1 MKKEALLS
9 VRDLSVAF
17 QTRIAGGI
25 KKVLAVK
32 NISFDIFQ
40 GETVALVGESGCGKT
55 VSAQSILKL
64 LPYPAALHPSGN
76 IFFRDQDLLKTEE
89 NKLRNIRGNKISM
102 IFQEPMTSLNP
113 LHTVER
119 QISEILFTHSL
130 QTKEK
135 IKERVLELL
144 KMVQLKDTERKLNSY
159 PHELSG
165 GERQRIMIAMA
176 IANNPDLLIAD
187 EPTTALDVTIQ
198 SEILRLLRNL
208 RNKLGMS
215 VLLITHELNIV
226 KKYADKVYVMKDGKI
241 IESGKTKRVFTTW
254 STPKG
259 HPAVFLTSTTASPI
273 LRNPLMGSCA
283 AHHRH
288 LMTMVMW

>member
-40 GETVALVGESGCGKT
+40 GETVALVGERGCGKT

-102 IFQEPMTSLNP
+102 IFQEPTTSLNP
-113 LHTVER
+113 QHTVER

-208 RNKLGMS
+208 RTL
-215 VLLITHELNIV
+215 
-226 KKYADKVYVMKDGKI
+226 
-241 IESGKTKRVFTTW
+241 F
-254 STPKG
+254 
-259 HPAVFLTSTTASPI
+259 
-273 LRNPLMGSCA
+273 
-283 AHHRH
+283 
-288 LMTMVMW
+288 